1 MLKFTAIT
9 VYKRKIF
16 QTRHKMASRSLLHD
30 TLSVKRKV
38 KKNLEGIYYGGWWEK
53 MSHRRLL
60 VFKVYFSPLFDTPSA
75 SRTIVTSQ
83 TSQYFNTAV
92 TVPPPLLTPRT
103 GPYHGYALKKPSPT
117 VEPAGGG
124 IRRGMTH
131 KHLIISTPLHNRKH

>member
-1 MLKFTAIT
+1 
-9 VYKRKIF
+9 
-16 QTRHKMASRSLLHD
+16 
-30 TLSVKRKV
+30 
-38 KKNLEGIYYGGWWEK
+38 

-92 TVPPPLLTPRT
+92 TVPPPLLTPRI

-124 IRRGMTH
+124 SGG
-131 KHLIISTPLHNRKH
+131 

>member
-1 MLKFTAIT
+1 
-9 VYKRKIF
+9 
-16 QTRHKMASRSLLHD
+16 
-30 TLSVKRKV
+30 
-38 KKNLEGIYYGGWWEK
+38 

-92 TVPPPLLTPRT
+92 TVSPPLLTPRI

-117 VEPAGGG
+117 VEPAGGDQEG
-124 IRRGMTH
+124 NDTQASYNIDTITQP
-131 KHLIISTPLHNRKH
+131 KTLITVCNLKLMLY